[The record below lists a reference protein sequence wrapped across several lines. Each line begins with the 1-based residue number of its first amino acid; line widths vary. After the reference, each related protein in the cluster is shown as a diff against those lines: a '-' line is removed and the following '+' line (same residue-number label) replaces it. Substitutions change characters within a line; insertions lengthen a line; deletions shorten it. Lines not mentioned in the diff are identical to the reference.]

1 MDTDTTHSMVESFQ
15 DLDGRSLLQMTPE
28 DFRGISE
35 EHGQFIYE
43 IFKQMCTV
51 GKYIIDSY
59 DFKYFSLL
67 RIKRESC
74 IKYVCNIISFDS
86 KIEIHADHMFKTR
99 FTVCW

>member
-1 MDTDTTHSMVESFQ
+1 MTDSLPRWATLHPSNWTSVELTRWLEYVAEEYKMDTDTTHTMVESFQ
-15 DLDGRSLLQMTPE
+15 GLDGRSLLQMTPE

-59 DFKYFSLL
+59 DFKYFLF
-67 RIKRESC
+67 E
-74 IKYVCNIISFDS
+74 N
-86 KIEIHADHMFKTR
+86 
-99 FTVCW
+99 

>member
-1 MDTDTTHSMVESFQ
+1 MDTDTTHTMVESFQ

-51 GKYIIDSY
+51 GKCIIYSY
-59 DFKYFSLL
+59 DFNYFLFENY
-67 RIKRESC
+67 K
-74 IKYVCNIISFDS
+74 KV
-86 KIEIHADHMFKTR
+86 M
-99 FTVCW
+99 

>member
-51 GKYIIDSY
+51 GKYIIYSY
-59 DFKYFSLL
+59 DFNYFLFENY
-67 RIKRESC
+67 K
-74 IKYVCNIISFDS
+74 KV
-86 KIEIHADHMFKTR
+86 M
-99 FTVCW
+99 

>member
-51 GKYIIDSY
+51 DQQLAG
-59 DFKYFSLL
+59 L
-67 RIKRESC
+67 
-74 IKYVCNIISFDS
+74 
-86 KIEIHADHMFKTR
+86 A
-99 FTVCW
+99 TVQMLPPILEGSRSPTPSPPEVKGDNKQKEEQTDVQKEKK